1 MEIYHQ
7 QFILCVLILI
17 VKRVHT
23 RTSWQSWLSF
33 FSVMEWVEHIFLE
46 CWMFSFFHPLFSH
59 IPDLKIPYF
68 YTCHIGHLSS
78 EMSAQ
83 LSRISHTLSVI
94 FPACPDELIGLSV
107 IKLNTNRPP
116 SPELHVKVCIDEI
129 HCLLC
134 FMILIF
140 HSAVYC
146 RLYVCL

>member
-1 MEIYHQ
+1 MEIHHQ
-7 QFILCVLILI
+7 QFILCVLFLI

-23 RTSWQSWLSF
+23 RIYKYIMTVLTLIFFCDGMSWT
-33 FSVMEWVEHIFLE
+33 HFLE
-46 CWMFSFFHPLFSH
+46 CLMFSFFHCLFSH
-59 IPDLKIPYF
+59 IPNFKIPNF

-116 SPELHVKVCIDEI
+116 SPELHVKVCTDEI
-129 HCLLC
+129 HFLLC
-134 FMILIF
+134 FMILIS
-140 HSAVYC
+140 HSAVFC
-146 RLYVCL
+146 